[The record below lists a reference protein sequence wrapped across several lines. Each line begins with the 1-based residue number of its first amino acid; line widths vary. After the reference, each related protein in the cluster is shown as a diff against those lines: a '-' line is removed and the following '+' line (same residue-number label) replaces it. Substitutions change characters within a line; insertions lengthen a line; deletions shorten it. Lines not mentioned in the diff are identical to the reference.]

1 MRRIVLAFLLL
12 LPFAAQGQT
21 AQGQTAQG
29 QTGAAPATVFAASSL
44 TDALGAAADAYAKAG
59 HPAPRLSFNAS
70 SALARQ
76 IEQGAPANVFFSAD
90 ERWMDWLQQRNL
102 IIPETRRSLLR
113 NTLVLIVPKS
123 QARTVTVGPGLDV
136 GALLGAD
143 GRIATGDP
151 KSVPVGI
158 YAEQA
163 LRKLGLWDKLAP
175 RLAPAENVRA
185 ALLLVERGEAA
196 AGIVYATDAAA
207 SKGVAVA
214 GRFPEGSH
222 DPITYPIALVRG
234 NDTPEARSLLGFL
247 EGPEA
252 REVFD
257 RFGFG
262 VE

>member
-12 LPFAAQGQT
+12 LPFAAQGQS
-21 AQGQTAQG
+21 
-29 QTGAAPATVFAASSL
+29 GAAPATVFAAASL
-44 TDALGAAADAYAKAG
+44 TDALGAAADAYAKGG

-76 IEQGAPANVFFSAD
+76 VEQGAPASIFFSAD

-102 IIPETRRSLLR
+102 IVPETRRSLLR

-136 GALLGAD
+136 GAMLGAD

-163 LRKLGLWDKLAP
+163 LRKLGLWDKVSP

-214 GRFPEGSH
+214 GTFPESSH
-222 DPITYPIALVRG
+222 DPITYPVALVRDG
-234 NDTPEARSLLGFL
+234 DTPEARSLLGFL

-262 VE
+262 TE

>member
-1 MRRIVLAFLLL
+1 MRRIVLALLLL

-21 AQGQTAQG
+21 GG
-29 QTGAAPATVFAASSL
+29 APATVFGASSL
-44 TDALGAAADAYAKAG
+44 TDALGAVADAYVKAG

-76 IEQGAPANVFFSAD
+76 IDQGAPANVFFSAD
-90 ERWMDWLQQRNL
+90 ERWMDWLQQRSL
-102 IIPETRRSLLR
+102 IVPESRRSLLR
-113 NTLVLIVPKS
+113 NALVLIVPKDR
-123 QARTVTVGPGLDV
+123 ARTVAIGPGLDV

-163 LRKLGLWDKLAP
+163 LRKLGLWDKVSP

-214 GRFPEGSH
+214 GMFPESSH
-222 DPITYPIALVRG
+222 DPITYPVALVHG
-234 NDTPEARSLLGFL
+234 GDTPEARSLLAFI

-252 REVFD
+252 REVFG

-262 VE
+262 TE